1 MTLHIEK
8 WDILRNQ
15 GERKQDWKDRKTEGK
30 EGRRKGRKKKRNEEK
45 FTIITNILRVDRSS
59 HFLQSASERGLIFS
73 MTKHVILRN
82 ICYIAAFA
90 RKLSRTLIIWK

>member
-45 FTIITNILRVDRSS
+45 FTIITNILRVD
-59 HFLQSASERGLIFS
+59 QEQD
-73 MTKHVILRN
+73 MTKQVRALANTHVSAYNKQPMNAVLGSQSPSSGLCR
-82 ICYIAAFA
+82 
-90 RKLSRTLIIWK
+90 